1 MSGVTQV
8 PSVHEDPTTR
18 SCTQCGADSLLESW
32 SCHGCGRPFFAV
44 QVTDREQ
51 PSREKHYYVS
61 AGARRRMHSMAM
73 LSTLI
78 GTSLVE

>member
-1 MSGVTQV
+1 MTD
-8 PSVHEDPTTR
+8 HE
-18 SCTQCGADSLLESW
+18 L
-32 SCHGCGRPFFAV
+32 
-44 QVTDREQ
+44 

-78 GTSLVE
+78 GTSVVE